1 MLSMYSWFDSYIT
14 AVFIALGMDVKLDI
28 VKKRARENQL
38 HGSKKDVVRH
48 HAMRDSGGCVRKTRK
63 KYFPSVILYIRLTK
77 T

>member
-1 MLSMYSWFDSYIT
+1 MSMCSWFDSYIT
-14 AVFIALGMDVKLDI
+14 AVFNGLPLDVKLDI

-48 HAMRDSGGCVRKTRK
+48 HAMRDSGGCVIKTRK
-63 KYFPSVILYIRLTK
+63 KYIPSVILYIRLTK